1 MLIAFCS
8 SRRSICESLIALLI
22 LIPAFARGQSVSS
35 SLGVGIATGSA
46 LAGPAPSALLLQPAL
61 RWDRPRAAFDAE
73 GSWLA
78 MPGSRADGDA
88 SVHGQYFSPVFRGLR
103 LELGAAA
110 QHNGGPDFVESSNG
124 FQGDARVSF
133 AFGAGGV
140 WLGGSQLASRS
151 ATLPSHVQ
159 GFAAGSWRRIGG
171 AVFTASF
178 TTSSYS
184 SSSQNPLSRQSLFD
198 PAGAGLPSGDT
209 SSHHESATTAPGQYA
224 DLQSSVYWSRGP
236 FAFDALLG
244 TRVSSS
250 YGQRATWGRAQAS
263 WAFGNELALVAAGG
277 TRAPEPSV
285 GRIGGSFVSLGVRLA
300 SAQWIAHALHGARS
314 SASAFGVRTNGPMR
328 VIYVRAPAARTVEL
342 MADFTD
348 WQTVSMRRAANDEW
362 EIAMRIAPG
371 SHRLNI
377 RVDGGEW
384 TAPPGAGTARDEFNG
399 VVGLVVVP

>member
-1 MLIAFCS
+1 MLTTFRS
-8 SRRSICESLIALLI
+8 SRRAMSAPIIAVALLASS
-22 LIPAFARGQSVSS
+22 LHAQSLSS
-35 SLGVGIATGSA
+35 SLGVGIETGSA
-46 LAGPAPSALLLQPAL
+46 LAGIAPSALLLQPAL
-61 RWDRPRAAFDAE
+61 RWDRPRASFDAQ

-78 MPGSRADGDA
+78 TPGSRTAGDA

-103 LELGAAA
+103 LELGATAK
-110 QHNGGPDFVESSNG
+110 HNGGPDVIESSNG
-124 FQGDARVSF
+124 VEGDARVSLE
-133 AFGAGGV
+133 FGAGGV
-140 WLGGSQLASRS
+140 WLGGSQLGSAS
-151 ATLPSHVQ
+151 ATLPRHVQ
-159 GFAAGSWRRIGG
+159 GFGAGSWRRVGG
-171 AVFTASF
+171 AVFTASL

-184 SSSQNPLSRQSLFD
+184 TSSQNPFD
-198 PAGAGLPSGDT
+198 TLGSGTSIGDT
-209 SSHHESATTAPGQYA
+209 LARHESTTTARQYA

-236 FAFDALLG
+236 LTLDALLG

-263 WAFGNELALVAAGG
+263 WAFGNQFALVAAGG
-277 TRAPEPSV
+277 TRAPEPAI
-285 GRIGGSFVSLGVRLA
+285 GRIGGNFASLGVRLA
-300 SAQWIAHALHGARS
+300 STQWVSHALHGARS
-314 SASAFGVRTNGPMR
+314 SASAFGVRADGAMR

-348 WQTVSMRRAANDEW
+348 WQAVSMRRTANDEW
-362 EIAMRIAPG
+362 ELAMRIAPG